1 MRRTLTTCI
10 VAVAVTCASV
20 AMAEPVAF
28 IVAMKGPVTVA
39 AVKGVAAKAS
49 LGRPLERG
57 DKVTVGSG
65 GTASLFFSD
74 GNIIELSA
82 GSSMT
87 VGGKLS
93 AADAKRIGPG
103 SGVSNEVFTRVSK
116 FITSDKKQAGLVAL
130 SPMRGAPRPPLLIE
144 PRVSALLSNRPQFAW
159 RSIGGASRYQ
169 ITVTNE
175 AGAVWTR
182 EVSDTT
188 LAYPADADSLAAGS
202 DYTWEVMAMS
212 DTGPI
217 PGEGAREQSTFH
229 VLSEGEAE
237 QVRDHL
243 GDIQKA
249 AGNDSE
255 AGRYLAGSYLVGRG
269 LYADAAR
276 SFEELVRLAPQSP
289 GPHDALANVY
299 QTVGLPE
306 RAKSERAR
314 AKELGGN

>member
-1 MRRTLTTCI
+1 MRWTLASYV
-10 VAVAVTCASV
+10 VATSVACASV

-39 AVKGVAAKAS
+39 AAKGAAVKAA

-57 DKVTVGSG
+57 DKVTVGAG

-82 GSSMT
+82 GSSMR

-103 SGVSNEVFTRVSK
+103 SGVSNEVFNRVSK
-116 FITSDKKQAGLVAL
+116 FITSDRKQAGLVAL
-130 SPMRGAPRPPLLIE
+130 SPMRSGARRPPLLIG
-144 PRVSALLSNRPQFAW
+144 PRVSAMLSGRPRFEW

-169 ITVTNE
+169 VTVTNE

-188 LAYPADADSLAAGS
+188 LDYPGDADSLATGA
-202 DYTWEVMAMS
+202 DYIWEVVAMS

-217 PGEGAREQSTFH
+217 
-229 VLSEGEAE
+229 
-237 QVRDHL
+237 
-243 GDIQKA
+243 
-249 AGNDSE
+249 
-255 AGRYLAGSYLVGRG
+255 
-269 LYADAAR
+269 
-276 SFEELVRLAPQSP
+276 
-289 GPHDALANVY
+289 
-299 QTVGLPE
+299 
-306 RAKSERAR
+306 
-314 AKELGGN
+314 